1 MKTKRSAIGA
11 NPLDALLRPATERK
25 SSKVDPSAS
34 PPRASARD
42 AKVRTTFHLSESLV
56 DRLRNAVYWSPG
68 LTLAELAETS
78 LRDALSA
85 LEKKRGKPFPP
96 REKDLRGG
104 RPVGR

>member
-1 MKTKRSAIGA
+1 MKSKRSAIGA
-11 NPLDALLRPATERK
+11 NPLDAYLTPAKERQ
-25 SSKVDPSAS
+25 PAAS
-34 PPRASARD
+34 PARAQASAR
-42 AKVRTTFHLSESLV
+42 KVRTTFHLSESLV

-85 LEKKRGKPFPP
+85 LEKKRGKPFPQ
-96 REKDLRGG
+96 REKDLKGG